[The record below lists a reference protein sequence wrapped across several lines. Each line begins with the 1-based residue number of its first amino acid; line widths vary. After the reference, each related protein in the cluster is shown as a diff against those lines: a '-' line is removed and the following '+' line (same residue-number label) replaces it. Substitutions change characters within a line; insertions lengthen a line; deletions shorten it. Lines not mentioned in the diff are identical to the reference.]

1 MFSVYLLVDK
11 TRESNLNIILKITTD
26 QESMNFQRMPYIE
39 TGINVLPDSCGT
51 ENRRV

>member
-1 MFSVYLLVDK
+1 MYFLIDETK
-11 TRESNLNIILKITTD
+11 ESNSNIILKITTD

-39 TGINVLPDSCGT
+39 TGSNVLPDSCGM